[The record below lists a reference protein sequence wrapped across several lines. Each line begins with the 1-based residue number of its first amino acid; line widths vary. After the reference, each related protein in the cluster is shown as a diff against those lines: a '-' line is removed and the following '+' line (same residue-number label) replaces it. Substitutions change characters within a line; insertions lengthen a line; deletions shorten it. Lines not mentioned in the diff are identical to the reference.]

1 MTGVQVQGCTEG
13 KTSSLRA
20 AEAVSAHLYSS
31 LSVCAITS
39 LITEKRK
46 KGQASVVFRLLSV
59 PVVTMWFQMFRK
71 QSNVTAIH
79 SPDSHRD

>member
-1 MTGVQVQGCTEG
+1 MQVCTEG

-20 AEAVSAHLYSS
+20 AKVVSAHRYSS
-31 LSVCAITS
+31 SSVWAITS
-39 LITEKRK
+39 LITEILRKKRK

-79 SPDSHRD
+79 SPDSH